1 MCLLVNIYL
10 LAHFQWPCPLL
21 FDALQIRNNFY
32 GTAISQ
38 VSSICGGPPC
48 SLGPPGPTGSLC
60 PLGPTGPPGPTGP
73 TGSSGVPGS
82 PSPPGSPTAISEV
95 SSICGGPPG
104 ISRPARN
111 K

>member
-21 FDALQIRNNFY
+21 FYALKRNNLY
-32 GTAISQ
+32 GTAIFQ
-38 VSSICGGPPC
+38 VSSIYGGLPRPP
-48 SLGPPGPTGSLC
+48 T
-60 PLGPTGPPGPTGP
+60 PLGPT
-73 TGSSGVPGS
+73 
-82 PSPPGSPTAISEV
+82 SPPGSPGVPTAISEV
-95 SSICGGPPG
+95 FSICGGPPG